1 MSPQLHDG
9 VKGVGVKGQRTERQ
23 GLLSSFFKSE
33 GILQKG
39 GGFGRDD
46 DVKTNLHTPST
57 TKVNDETGVQFCTVL
72 RLSPWRL
79 NVLCWFT
86 RAFVQ
91 PMEKWR
97 NLKGYS
103 FIILTSWHVCWAKVI
118 FHIRFLFFLGCK
130 TVVVSSECS
139 IYIYYNI

>member
-57 TKVNDETGVQFCTVL
+57 TKVNDETGVVLYCTKTF
-72 RLSPWRL
+72 P
-79 NVLCWFT
+79 
-86 RAFVQ
+86 
-91 PMEKWR
+91 
-97 NLKGYS
+97 
-103 FIILTSWHVCWAKVI
+103 LTSECPVLVHQGICATYGKV
-118 FHIRFLFFLGCK
+118 K
-130 TVVVSSECS
+130 ES
-139 IYIYYNI
+139 